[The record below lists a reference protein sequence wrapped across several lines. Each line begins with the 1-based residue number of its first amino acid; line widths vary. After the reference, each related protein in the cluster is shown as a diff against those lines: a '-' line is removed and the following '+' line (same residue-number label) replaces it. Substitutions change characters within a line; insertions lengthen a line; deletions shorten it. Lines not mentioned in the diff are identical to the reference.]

1 MHIVK
6 VGDDWK
12 IINVLWE
19 LTPETW
25 ASRTDKARSS
35 EPSWPRGHSQTA
47 DSRSTK
53 ADPSAGCPYRTTA
66 IGRAKHGV
74 VSRCHG
80 SCLRNQP
87 GKWSAAS
94 FTPASNDGG
103 HHLQPIRAYRGQGE
117 VAAAFALTKRPP
129 SIPSTAGMRFSC
141 SPRSGRP
148 HRSPGYVPFGLPV
161 PELEGCRD
169 RSGGFCHPL
178 RDADR

>member
-1 MHIVK
+1 MTRGHACLWVDPNRRAEVIILDRYEGAASVRTTFDQWIDYMHIVK

-87 GKWSAAS
+87 GKWSVAS

-103 HHLQPIRAYRGQGE
+103 HHLQPIRA
-117 VAAAFALTKRPP
+117 
-129 SIPSTAGMRFSC
+129 
-141 SPRSGRP
+141 
-148 HRSPGYVPFGLPV
+148 
-161 PELEGCRD
+161 
-169 RSGGFCHPL
+169 
-178 RDADR
+178 